1 MKAIVSV
8 IGKDKKGIIARV
20 ASALY
25 KRNINIMDISQTIL
39 EKYFTMIMLTDLSEI
54 AVSFTELA
62 DELNQLGKE
71 IGVSIKI
78 QHQDIFDAMH
88 NIDEEQ

>member
-1 MKAIVSV
+1 MRAIVSV

-20 ASALY
+20 SSALY

-39 EKYFTMIMLTDLSEI
+39 EKYFTMIMITNLNEMTISFTDL
-54 AVSFTELA
+54 AAELDKLA
-62 DELNQLGKE
+62 QE

-78 QHQDIFDAMH
+78 QHQDFFDAMH
-88 NIDEEQ
+88 NIDKEQ

>member
-1 MKAIVSV
+1 MSAIVSV

-20 ASALY
+20 SSALY
-25 KRNINIMDISQTIL
+25 KRDVNIMDISQTIL
-39 EKYFTMIMLTDLSEI
+39 EKYFTMIMIVDLVEMTVPFTD
-54 AVSFTELA
+54 LA
-62 DELNQLGKE
+62 DELDQLGQE

-88 NIDEEQ
+88 HIDKE

>member
-1 MKAIVSV
+1 MRAIVSV
-8 IGKDKKGIIARV
+8 IGKDRKGIIARV
-20 ASALY
+20 SNTLY

-39 EKYFTMIMLTDLSEI
+39 ESYFTMIMLTDLDEMTI
-54 AVSFTELA
+54 SFTELA
-62 DELNQLGKE
+62 DELERLGKE

-88 NIDEEQ
+88 KIDKE